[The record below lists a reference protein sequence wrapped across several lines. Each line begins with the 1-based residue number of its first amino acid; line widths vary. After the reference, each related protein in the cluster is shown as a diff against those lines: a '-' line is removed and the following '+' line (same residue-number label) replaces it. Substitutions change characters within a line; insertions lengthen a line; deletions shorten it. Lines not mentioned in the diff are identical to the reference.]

1 MIIGKK
7 DYGIKAGRNCNTR
20 IVIWLRIRK
29 FFPFSVCFFFF
40 LHFAHYEMS
49 WPTFSISLS
58 VVTQHLDKEDC
69 VTTSWDLRRSR
80 KRKFWNCSFLESIGK
95 VPQGKYTVIRTI
107 FVFFFNRNP
116 LIRVR
121 SYRDNMQHI
130 IVLFFSP
137 RFKLGVFKIINRDHL
152 VQVWILLINAQS

>member
-1 MIIGKK
+1 MITYQKIS
-7 DYGIKAGRNCNTR
+7 
-20 IVIWLRIRK
+20 
-29 FFPFSVCFFFF
+29 PFSVFFFCIS
-40 LHFAHYEMS
+40 LIYEMS

-152 VQVWILLINAQS
+152 VQVWILPINAQS

>member
-20 IVIWLRIRK
+20 IVIWLRIRN
-29 FFPFSVCFFFF
+29 FSHFLFFF

-95 VPQGKYTVIRTI
+95 VPQGKYTVMRTI
-107 FVFFFNRNP
+107 FVFFFQQKSADTCEIIQRQYATYYSFVFFP
-116 LIRVR
+116 L
-121 SYRDNMQHI
+121 
-130 IVLFFSP
+130 VLNWVFS
-137 RFKLGVFKIINRDHL
+137 K
-152 VQVWILLINAQS
+152 